1 MKEMKMTKKTSG
13 NSMKKSK
20 PSKRSD
26 SIVRT
31 SSIKTKILIIPL
43 IIILIGVIAMGGI
56 SSYVAR
62 ENLLDEMKSSGVA
75 RLEQLESRVN
85 DNVRAVDN
93 INESLTDKI
102 EMTGNMV
109 VRNQLRLTS
118 GFLRNLATDGDIVEL
133 NWFNRNGEI
142 VYSSIDSYVGW
153 QAPED
158 HPVQDFING
167 NEKVAVEEIRQ
178 DSESGEFR
186 KYGYV
191 RGTNGQFAQ
200 IGLNADRVQELT
212 EEFSYQSLVD
222 EIGAEEDLVY
232 ALFINRDLEAIAHSN
247 HDRIGKVMTDD
258 GSKSAA
264 VDGKFYSSEYTYDD
278 SIEVYDVVYPLE
290 VNGEHVGAL
299 NIGFSMEKVQ
309 NAIQKN
315 IMIFVGV
322 GIAIF
327 LLIGSILYFFSSNII
342 KIISEL
348 SKDMSIMASG
358 DFTVNT
364 PEKALK
370 RTDELGTMARSV
382 KGMIESM
389 RRTLGEVK
397 DKSGQV
403 NNSADALAGTS
414 EEMSRS
420 SQELSETIQQVAEGA
435 TNQARD
441 IDDIVSSLGELT
453 NNIDRVYN
461 ELENVKHETEN
472 AEDKANVGKTEMNIL
487 VNSIK
492 EIREAFRLVAN
503 KVETLTTSVNEI
515 SGITEII
522 AGISEQT
529 NLLALNAAIEAARAG
544 EHGKGFAVVA
554 DEVRKLAEES
564 SQSTDQ
570 ITALVNSI
578 TKETEEVIKT
588 SKQVETSVQEQT
600 TSVEKTVNSFG
611 EILTSVENISPLMKK
626 TYTVMDEIV
635 TSKEMVMERVEDV
648 SSVTEENS
656 AATQQVA
663 AASEEMTASSEE
675 VAATAQR
682 LSDVA
687 IDLKDDVS
695 QFKID

>member
-1 MKEMKMTKKTSG
+1 MTKNKSD
-13 NSMKKSK
+13 NSKKNVKASKKNDAIMKS
-20 PSKRSD
+20 
-26 SIVRT
+26 

-43 IIILIGVIAMGGI
+43 IIILVGVIVMGGI
-56 SSYVAR
+56 SSYIAR
-62 ENLLDEMKSSGVA
+62 ENLLDEMKSSGAA

-85 DNVRAVDN
+85 DNVKAVNN

-102 EMTGNMV
+102 QMTGNMI
-109 VRNQLRLTS
+109 VRNQLRLSS
-118 GFLRNLATDGDIVEL
+118 GFLKNLATDGDIVEL
-133 NWFNRNGEI
+133 NWFNRYGEI
-142 VYSSIDSYVGW
+142 VYSSIDAYVGW
-153 QAPED
+153 EAPED
-158 HPVQDFING
+158 HPVHNFINS
-167 NEKVAVEEIRQ
+167 NEKIFVEEIRE

-212 EEFSYQSLVD
+212 DDFSYQSLVD
-222 EIGAEEDLVY
+222 EVGAEEGLVY
-232 ALFINRDLEAIAHSN
+232 ALFINKDLEAIAHSN
-247 HDRIGKVMTDD
+247 HDRIGIELTDD
-258 GSKSAA
+258 GSKTAA
-264 VDGKFYSSEYTYDD
+264 IDGEFSSSEFYYEAEDV
-278 SIEVYDVVYPLE
+278 EVYDVIYPLT
-290 VNGEHVGAL
+290 VDGEHIGAL
-299 NIGFSMEKVQ
+299 NIGFSMAKVQ

-315 IMIFVGV
+315 IMIFIGV

-327 LLIGSILYFFSSNII
+327 LLIGSILYLFSSNII
-342 KIISEL
+342 KVVSEL
-348 SKDMSIMASG
+348 SKDMSTMASG
-358 DFTVNT
+358 DFTVSA

-382 KGMIESM
+382 KGMIEAM
-389 RRTLGEVK
+389 RSTLGEVK

-441 IDDIVSSLGELT
+441 IDDIVRSLGELT

-472 AEDKANVGKTEMNIL
+472 AEEKANVGKTEMNIL

-570 ITALVNSI
+570 ITTLVNSI

-588 SKQVETSVQEQT
+588 SKRVENSVQEQT
-600 TSVEKTVNSFG
+600 VSVEKTVNSFG

-626 TYTVMDEIV
+626 TYIVMDEIV
-635 TSKEMVMERVEDV
+635 TSKETVMARVEDV
-648 SSVTEENS
+648 SAITEENS

-675 VAATAQR
+675 VAATAQN

-695 QFKID
+695 QFKIE

>member
-1 MKEMKMTKKTSG
+1 MT
-13 NSMKKSK
+13 NKKSDNSTK
-20 PSKRSD
+20 NVKASKSND
-26 SIVRT
+26 AIMRT

-56 SSYVAR
+56 SSYIAR
-62 ENLLDEMKSSGVA
+62 ENLLEEMRSSGTA
-75 RLEQLESRVN
+75 RLEQLESRVS
-85 DNVRAVDN
+85 DNVMAVDN

-102 EMTGNMV
+102 EMTGNMI
-109 VRNQLRLTS
+109 VRNQLSLSS
-118 GFLRNLATDGDIVEL
+118 GFLRNIATDGDIVEL
-133 NWFNRNGEI
+133 NWFNREGEI
-142 VYSSIDSYVGW
+142 VYSSIDDYVGW
-153 QAPED
+153 VAPDD
-158 HPVQDFING
+158 HPVQEFING
-167 NEKVAVEEIRQ
+167 NEKVAVEEIRE

-212 EEFSYQSLVD
+212 DEFSYQSLVD

-232 ALFINRDLEAIAHSN
+232 ALFINKDLEAIAHSN
-247 HDRIGKVMTDD
+247 HERIGIELTDAN
-258 GSKSAA
+258 SKKAA
-264 VDGKFYSSEYTYDD
+264 VDGELASSEFFYE
-278 SIEVYDVVYPLE
+278 SENVEVYDVVYPLT

-299 NIGFSMEKVQ
+299 NIGFSMAKVQ
-309 NAIQKN
+309 DAIQKN
-315 IMIFVGV
+315 IMIFAGV

-327 LLIGSILYFFSSNII
+327 LLIGSILYLFSNNIV
-342 KIISEL
+342 KVISEL
-348 SKDMSIMASG
+348 SKDMSTMASG
-358 DFTVNT
+358 DFTVSA

-382 KGMIESM
+382 KGMIEAM
-389 RRTLGEVK
+389 RKTLGEVK
-397 DKSGQV
+397 EKSGQV

-492 EIREAFRLVAN
+492 EIREAFRLVAD

-588 SKQVETSVQEQT
+588 SKQVETSVEEQT

-611 EILTSVENISPLMKK
+611 DILTSVENISPLMKK

-635 TSKEMVMERVEDV
+635 NSKEMVMERVEDI

-687 IDLKDDVS
+687 IDLKEDVS
-695 QFKID
+695 QFKIDNN